1 MTSTRDHGAPVLD
14 IDPYADAV
22 LERPCETWK
31 ALREAGDVVWLPKY
45 GVYCMGR
52 HVTVRPMLKD
62 WEAFSS
68 TGGSGLGDIRKPD
81 AWRPGSPIVEVD
93 PPRHTHVRRVL
104 QKILS
109 PGTIRSWQET
119 FDRIAQE
126 KVAALLAAGGVIDGV
141 KDFSED
147 FVAATFPDALGL
159 KDGPERTE
167 NLYLLGELNFD
178 GQGPFNERYR
188 ATQAR
193 ADAIDDWFR
202 WSMTRGAMVEGGFG
216 AQIFE
221 AADRGE
227 IEPEVAPLL
236 ARSFVRGGL
245 DTTAATISAALMHLA
260 ADPGQ
265 FERLRADETLVRG
278 AFDEAMRMET
288 PIPNVCRLTMRE
300 VQVGDALLEADAKV
314 LMILACANR
323 DETAFERPDAFD
335 MTRDNRFSVALGE
348 GVHRCIGQMI
358 AKAEGEAALRAVA
371 RQVSAIEP
379 AGVPVR
385 RLNNNLRSLRS
396 LPLRLTAA

>member
-1 MTSTRDHGAPVLD
+1 MTLTRDHGAPVLD
-14 IDPYADAV
+14 IDPYADEV
-22 LERPCETWK
+22 LANPYETWK
-31 ALREAGDVVWLPKY
+31 ALRDAGDAVWLPKY

-52 HVTVRPMLKD
+52 HASIRPLLKD

-68 TGGSGLGDIRKPD
+68 TGGSGLADIRKPD

-93 PPRHTHVRRVL
+93 PPRHSHVRRVL

-109 PGTIRSWQET
+109 PGMIRAWQET
-119 FDRIAQE
+119 FDRIAEE
-126 KVAALLAAGGVIDGV
+126 KVAALLAKGGVVDGV

-147 FVAATFPDALGL
+147 FVASTFPDALGL
-159 KDGPERTE
+159 KDGPERTA

-178 GQGPFNERYR
+178 GQGPNNARYR
-188 ATQAR
+188 ETQAK
-193 ADAIDDWFR
+193 ADLIDDWFK

-236 ARSFVRGGL
+236 ARSFIRGGL

-260 ADPGQ
+260 ADPAQ
-265 FERLRADETLVRG
+265 FEMLRADEKLVKG

-288 PIPNVCRLTMRE
+288 PIPNVCRLTMKE
-300 VQVGDALLEADAKV
+300 VEVGDAVLEADSKV

-323 DETAFERPDAFD
+323 DETAFERPDDFD
-335 MTRDNRFSVALGE
+335 MTRDNRFHVALGE

-371 RQVSAIEP
+371 RQVAAIEP
-379 AGVPVR
+379 AGEAER
-385 RLNNNLRSLRS
+385 RLNNNLRSLKA